1 MRKKATGTAFA
12 AVLLTILVT
21 AFILA
26 GCAGGGAVRPS
37 GGGTAQQA
45 GGPPL
50 YYGKGQGNSQIEA
63 MNAAKMDAVRKAVV
77 EMVGVASEAAHQQEL
92 GAAIYNSGNAN
103 NFVKNETMQVLDK
116 IQNGDVWTV
125 ELMVQADLYRI
136 ESILRDNEIW
146 GGKLTPGSAMGAGAE
161 GAKGV
166 PAPAGKTAAAA
177 GSGGEAGS
185 EAGGGEKAAAS
196 EEPTPEQRQFIDEY
210 VSNMTY
216 MVYFDEDSA
225 QDPFLMKSAVG
236 IANNFLASQGVRIID
251 YGQIEK
257 IKEDQQ
263 MAYEEETGMEVSIIQ
278 WIAQKLNADIYIEL
292 AAETSGETE
301 GGKHYGKAMI
311 TLKLFET
318 STGQLLGSVPYNSP
332 RTFSTSSEMDAVNNA
347 LQSSIYKA
355 MPIALN
361 QARAYMRDA
370 LQDGI
375 QYNLVLQ
382 NTPDP
387 KLMSDFRQKLKRRV
401 ENLRTLSATAEETKY
416 TVSFFGT
423 IEDLEDLIYDVSESL
438 PGMEGMYRVYFR
450 GKSIT
455 FDTGLY

>member
-1 MRKKATGTAFA
+1 MSKKRIVTAA
-12 AVLLTILVT
+12 AVFIIAALV
-21 AFILA
+21 IA
-26 GCAGGGAVRPS
+26 GCAGGGQVQSS
-37 GGGTAQQA
+37 GGGAPGAAA

-50 YYGKGQGNSQIEA
+50 YYGKGQGASQIEA
-63 MNAAKMDAVRKAVV
+63 MNAAKMDAVKKAVV
-77 EMVGVASEAAHQQEL
+77 EMIGIASEAAHQQEL
-92 GAAIYNSGNAN
+92 GNSIYNTGNAN
-103 NFVKNETMQVLDK
+103 NFVKNESMQVLDRV
-116 IQNGDVWTV
+116 QNGDVWTV
-125 ELMVQADLYRI
+125 ELMIEADLFKI
-136 ESILRDNEIW
+136 ESILREQEIW

-161 GAKGV
+161 GALGS
-166 PAPAGKTAAAA
+166 PAPAGTTAAA
-177 GSGGEAGS
+177 GGTQE
-185 EAGGGEKAAAS
+185 GGGAKAETAEPAP
-196 EEPTPEQRQFIDEY
+196 EEEITPEQRRFIGDYIE
-210 VSNMTY
+210 NMRY

-236 IANNFLASQGVRIID
+236 IANNFLAGQGVQIVD
-251 YGQIEK
+251 YEQIEQ

-292 AAETSGETE
+292 AAETSGETSA
-301 GGKHYGKAMI
+301 GKYYGKAMI
-311 TLKLFET
+311 TLKLFES

-332 RTFSTSSEMDAVNNA
+332 RTFSQSSEMDAINNA

-370 LQDGI
+370 LQEGI
-375 QYNLVLQ
+375 QYNMVLQ

-387 KLMSDFRQKLKRRV
+387 KLMSDFRRKVSRKV
-401 ENLRTLSATAEETKY
+401 ENLRTLSASAEETTY
-416 TVSFFGT
+416 VVSFFGT
-423 IEDLEDLIYDVSESL
+423 IEDLEDLIYDISESI
-438 PGMEGMYRVYFR
+438 PGLEGIYRVYFR